1 MSFKYYIL
9 LPIVWVC
16 LCFPSD
22 AFGQY
27 IKKETVN
34 SQVYAVIYAEGLAGS
49 AQWVSGFKMMKNDAT
64 IRHQVSRGNGGNPI
78 VNDRIPMRFIIAP
91 TDVAN
96 VTWMQAEGAGDGNGN
111 LNADF
116 RSTAATGCRSYK
128 IAGDPNRKWRV
139 PTQRELQLMWLFREP
154 VGIIYPAA
162 QMENVS
168 SKIYWAATE
177 EDAANA
183 WYFDFKQ
190 GVPQCSWQ
198 LKTTSRSV
206 LNKTV
211 PADYLSIMYPELDDF
226 AEAFFT
232 SDGDCLPFLPVT
244 EPCLLNLSDYYNTLV
259 SDTHIQ
265 VSVPPTVYS
274 YRNGYDKWCTKLFV
288 DKNKLHILKHQ

>member
-139 PTQRELQLMWLFREP
+139 PTQRELQLMWLFR
-154 VGIIYPAA
+154 
-162 QMENVS
+162 
-168 SKIYWAATE
+168 
-177 EDAANA
+177 
-183 WYFDFKQ
+183 
-190 GVPQCSWQ
+190 
-198 LKTTSRSV
+198 
-206 LNKTV
+206 
-211 PADYLSIMYPELDDF
+211 
-226 AEAFFT
+226 
-232 SDGDCLPFLPVT
+232 
-244 EPCLLNLSDYYNTLV
+244 
-259 SDTHIQ
+259 
-265 VSVPPTVYS
+265 
-274 YRNGYDKWCTKLFV
+274 
-288 DKNKLHILKHQ
+288 

>member
-34 SQVYAVIYAEGLAGS
+34 SQVYAVIL
-49 AQWVSGFKMMKNDAT
+49 
-64 IRHQVSRGNGGNPI
+64 
-78 VNDRIPMRFIIAP
+78 AP

-154 VGIIYPAA
+154 VGVIYPAA

-198 LKTTSRSV
+198 LKTTSSNVRCV
-206 LNKTV
+206 
-211 PADYLSIMYPELDDF
+211 
-226 AEAFFT
+226 
-232 SDGDCLPFLPVT
+232 
-244 EPCLLNLSDYYNTLV
+244 SDY
-259 SDTHIQ
+259 
-265 VSVPPTVYS
+265 
-274 YRNGYDKWCTKLFV
+274 
-288 DKNKLHILKHQ
+288 

>member
-139 PTQRELQLMWLFREP
+139 PTQRELQFPFGDVLLVRLLSLQGLFLLFP
-154 VGIIYPAA
+154 VALLALQSYHYYKIIPSDKAF
-162 QMENVS
+162 
-168 SKIYWAATE
+168 SK
-177 EDAANA
+177 
-183 WYFDFKQ
+183 
-190 GVPQCSWQ
+190 
-198 LKTTSRSV
+198 
-206 LNKTV
+206 
-211 PADYLSIMYPELDDF
+211 
-226 AEAFFT
+226 
-232 SDGDCLPFLPVT
+232 
-244 EPCLLNLSDYYNTLV
+244 
-259 SDTHIQ
+259 
-265 VSVPPTVYS
+265 
-274 YRNGYDKWCTKLFV
+274 
-288 DKNKLHILKHQ
+288 